1 MKPNVINA
9 KLNRKNK
16 EGPGAV
22 DVNALKRR
30 AKMEYSNI
38 DFAFIVDPI
47 IQLSFKKVTAI

>member
-9 KLNRKNK
+9 KLNKINK

-22 DVNALKRR
+22 DVNTLKSR
-30 AKMEYSNI
+30 AKIEYCNI